1 MTDLM
6 TALTADELL
15 AWLDRTSSGWREL
28 LTTHPEA
35 LTFPC
40 DVREGRTVDDLIQH
54 IVAVE
59 LRYAERLAG
68 LTETPYDAVPKGS
81 ADVLYATHDR
91 AVALLRDV
99 LTRPDVNWE
108 EVLEFTTRSA
118 GTLRASR
125 RTVLVHLA
133 MHGIRH
139 YAQLAMLV
147 RQRGVKPD
155 WLMDY
160 LLMGLV

>member
-1 MTDLM
+1 M

-15 AWLDRTSSGWREL
+15 AWLERTSGGWRTL
-28 LTTHPEA
+28 LAEHPEA
-35 LTFPC
+35 LDFPC
-40 DVREGRTVDDLIQH
+40 DVREAQRVGDLMQH
-54 IVAVE
+54 VVAVE

-68 LTETPYDAVPKGS
+68 VPETGYDAVPKGPVD
-81 ADVLYATHDR
+81 ALFAVHDR
-91 AVALLRDV
+91 AMSLLRDV
-99 LTRPDVNWE
+99 LARPGVDWE

-133 MHGIRH
+133 MHSIRH
-139 YAQLAMLV
+139 YAQLATLV
-147 RQRGVKPD
+147 RQRGIRPD